1 MDDGSTSDRT
11 TRGVGRSGKCVP
23 KVDVRSRLRNE
34 GGFAAFESADGRFV
48 YYAKGYAK
56 GPDVGG
62 LWKVPVNGAEET
74 AVLDLPK
81 AELWGY
87 WALVKDGIDVVD
99 AEASPRP
106 ALRFFDFG
114 TRRVSQVVDLDKKPI
129 EHEPGIAI
137 SPDGRWLL
145 YTQVDSRGGDIML
158 VENFH

>member
-1 MDDGSTSDRT
+1 VPAES
-11 TRGVGRSGKCVP
+11 GRAVQITK
-23 KVDVRSRLRNE
+23 R

-48 YYAKGYAK
+48 YYAKGS
-56 GPDVGG
+56 DTGG
-62 LWKVPVNGAEET
+62 LWKVPTNGGEET
-74 AVLDLPK
+74 AVLELPK

-87 WALVKDGIDVVD
+87 WALVKDGVYFVD

-114 TRRVSQVVDLDKKPI
+114 TRRVSHVVDLDKKPI
-129 EHEPGIAI
+129 EHEPGLAI

-145 YTQVDSRGGDIML
+145 YTQVDSRSGDIML